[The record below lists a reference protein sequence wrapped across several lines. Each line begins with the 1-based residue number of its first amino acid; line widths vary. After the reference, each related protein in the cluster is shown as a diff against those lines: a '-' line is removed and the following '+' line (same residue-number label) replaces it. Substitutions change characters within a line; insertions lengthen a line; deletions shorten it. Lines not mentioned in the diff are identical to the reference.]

1 MKKIYRSEHK
11 AKCKMPFVKR
21 SLPFAFY
28 NLLIA
33 FCLSL
38 FAASTNAQIII
49 KNGSTVACGGLFY
62 DSGGP
67 NAGYKANENYTFT
80 ICSNDP
86 KNNHISLGFNYLDI
100 KPGDDLCFFDGKL
113 PSDSLLA
120 CASDLVNNSNS
131 IVETTS
137 KNASGCI
144 TARFRS
150 DATNQGGGWAM
161 FITCIPSCQTV
172 KAVIDAT
179 TPVVQPKDTGYMDV
193 CPNVTVVNFKAHGI
207 YPLNHYAYTQSD
219 ALSTFEWNFEDGA
232 AVAYGTNVSHVF
244 TQSGGYKVRLTV
256 TDTFGCKNINY
267 ISQRVR
273 VSPKPTFNVGTIPNN
288 ICVGTSV
295 QLNSRVDTLDKSF
308 SVSAQPNKGIFSVQG
323 IRSGRLFIPDDS
335 SRVYQTSINFSDFSP
350 GQVFTQ
356 GGDIA
361 RLFVNMEHSFARDL
375 EIKLICPNGQS
386 SIVHKYDYPTRF
398 TNKIKIG
405 LPNLMDAR
413 GSLAD
418 LLDSTKNPP
427 GFGYTYGWTN
437 AGTRTWRSFTRP
449 SPGEIFLPAGDYKP
463 EEAFTNLIGCPLNGQ
478 WKLQVRDLF
487 NYDNGWIFY
496 WGIDFNKS
504 LYPVSETFN
513 TKITTHRWQMNP
525 TIITYSSDSVF
536 ARPASAGIATYK
548 YVTTD
553 DFGCTFDTTIAVSV
567 LPKYAP
573 ACKMCD
579 QTFKSLRDTATCYT
593 GVPINLDKSA
603 LKTVNERIK
612 FESFPQTTLDSSTAN
627 ATTPF
632 VSILPVNYIF
642 PQKIGTALQT
652 LDSVCV
658 DISTQNA
665 NNMMIDL
672 QAPSGQK
679 LRLFDKRGT
688 TGANIGANTGQ
699 KICFSPSAPQNIS
712 AATLPFTGLY
722 QPEGGKLAWDSLKG
736 ATLNGNWQLLISEA
750 RKLTIDTVNSWFLCF
765 KGGNDL
771 KYTWTP
777 VKSISCG
784 DCPTPVVQII
794 GSAQYRV
801 SITDSLQCSYRD
813 SVKIQVKDSLRVLNA
828 AASKINYH
836 DVIFTWAATAGVT
849 LYEVSV
855 NGGAWQLANGVLQHT
870 AKNLPSGQ
878 SVNFAVRAKD
888 GDGSCGI
895 QPSALVA
902 KTLACQ
908 ASIGTGENRKL
919 IIEPIKCYNSTSPS
933 ISFKYSTGFAPYTF
947 IIDSFQ
953 QNSDGVFVNK
963 IRAGTHRAVFID
975 GTGCSDTLNFSL
987 GQPDSIKINAL
998 PDSVK
1003 CFGSTDGKITLSPTG
1018 GIAPYTYGINNST
1031 FGNANVFTGL
1041 STKAYKLSVRD
1052 ANKCTQSDSVSVLS
1066 PQKLN
1071 TQLAAIDVHCFGDST
1086 GKIAVTTT
1094 GGILPYTYNWSNGA
1108 TTTTI
1113 SNLKAQQYSVI
1124 VTDANGCLK
1133 KDTATL
1139 AQNTQIALIA
1149 QQDSVKCF
1157 GGSNGTARVSARG
1170 GQAPY
1175 NYRWANNALD
1185 SFIHNVSAGIYA
1197 VLITDGSGCSSALSV
1212 PVFQPALLKIDSF
1225 VATPKTCYN
1234 VNNGQAKV
1242 FVSGG
1247 TKNYTYNWSN
1257 SSSGITATNLSS
1269 GKVSIT
1275 VLDAYAC
1282 SATDTAFIKSP
1293 DSISAYFTA
1302 TPITCNGTSTG
1313 SLKVS
1318 ATGGTGNL
1326 NYVWSTTPKQTSSAI
1341 SKIPTG
1347 KYTITITDAN
1357 GCVFQRDTSLVE
1369 PPKLIAGINNFT
1381 NAKCKNG
1388 SDGTATVVAKGGSPY
1403 SAPQIEYLYKWS
1415 DPLMQETST
1424 AFKLVKGT
1432 YTVTVTDSNGCTDV
1446 ATAMIDEPTALVTV
1460 RATQTRLA
1468 CFGQNNGEMKAIGV
1482 GGTGTYIYLWSN
1494 LQNTQTVTN
1503 VSKGR
1508 YFVVLKDYNGCFA
1521 NDSIDITSYD
1531 SISMKLTATPPTCNS
1546 FTDGSVSVS
1555 SILGGAGNNNLK
1567 NYTLQWNSTPIQTT
1581 ATAQKIK
1588 GDKTYSLRV
1597 TDSVGC
1603 QNTGYI
1609 YLPQPGPIT
1618 FTTATQSVKCYK
1630 GSDGEAQINPQSTI
1644 NVFTYKWS
1652 AEANNQ
1658 TTQRATNLAAGSY
1671 SVTVTDS
1678 TGCKINT
1685 TVSVAQ
1691 PNKLTLSSKI
1701 IINNKCVGDTTG
1713 SASVS
1718 ALGGTSPYKIL
1729 WSNNQNTFQINSL
1742 KSGIY
1747 ILTVVDN
1754 NGCTITDTAH
1764 ITSPTALDADLSISN
1779 ALCYGSSE
1787 GAIMINAFNG
1797 TPPYVF
1803 SIDGKNFSSSNR
1815 FVGIKPNDY
1824 NVFARDA
1831 NGCLWFDKATVKSP
1845 PQFIIALM
1853 DSVSINLGDSL
1864 TLTSTIT
1871 NNQGDVTYQWLPSY
1885 DGTLSCLKCIS
1896 PMAKPPFS
1904 IDYVVVV
1911 TDSVGCRAAASEKV
1925 TVYKQRGI
1933 LVPTGFTPNGDN
1945 VNDVLR
1951 VHGKPGTKIK
1961 TFRIYDR
1968 WGELLYQ
1975 SDNFS
1980 VNDENFG
1987 WDGSFKGQIMG
1998 AGTYVWYA
2006 EALYPDGTTEIDK
2019 GNTTLI
2025 R

>member
-1 MKKIYRSEHK
+1 MQK
-11 AKCKMPFVKR
+11 AKSKWQKAIFHNLSFAYR
-21 SLPFAFY
+21 SLPFTLCF
-28 NLLIA
+28 LPFA
-33 FCLSL
+33 FCLLSVS
-38 FAASTNAQIII
+38 ASAQIII
-49 KNGSTVACGGLFY
+49 KNGATAACGGLFY

-67 NAGYKANENYTFT
+67 NAGYKPNENYTFT
-80 ICSNDP
+80 ICSNNP
-86 KNNHISLGFNYLDI
+86 KSNHISLGFNYLDI
-100 KPGDDLCFFDGKL
+100 KPGDDLCFFDGKTVT
-113 PSDSLLA
+113 DSLLA

-172 KAVIDAT
+172 KAIIDAT
-179 TPVVQPKDTGYMDV
+179 TPVIQPKDTGYIDV
-193 CPNVTVVNFKAHGI
+193 CPNVTMVNFKAHGV
-207 YPLNHYAYTQSD
+207 YPLNHYAYAQSD
-219 ALSTFEWNFEDGA
+219 TLSKFEWNFEDGSS
-232 AVAYGTNVSHVF
+232 VAYGTNVSHVF

-256 TDTFGCKNINY
+256 TDTVGCKNVNY

-273 VSPKPTFNVGTIPNN
+273 VSPKPTFNIGTVPNN
-288 ICVGTSV
+288 ICVGMSV
-295 QLNSRVDTLDKSF
+295 QLNSRVDKLDKSF
-308 SVSAQPNKGIFSVQG
+308 SVSAQSNTGIFSLQG

-335 SRVYQTSINFSDFSP
+335 SKVYQTSINFSDFSP
-350 GQVFTQ
+350 GQAFTQ
-356 GGDIA
+356 ASDLS

-398 TNKIKIG
+398 TNKIKLG
-405 LPNLMDAR
+405 LPNLNDAR
-413 GSLAD
+413 GSLAN

-437 AGTRTWRSFTRP
+437 ASTRSWRSFTTP

-463 EEAFTNLIGCPLNGQ
+463 EEPFSNLIGCPLNGE

-504 LYPVSETFN
+504 LYPVAETFN
-513 TKITTHRWQMNP
+513 SHITTHSWQMNP
-525 TIITYSSDSVF
+525 TVVNYNTDSVF
-536 ARPASAGIATYK
+536 ARPGSAGLTMYK

-553 DFGCTFDTTIAVSV
+553 DFGCAFDTTVTVSV

-573 ACKMCD
+573 NCKMCD
-579 QTFKSLRDTATCYT
+579 QTFKSLRDTAMCYT
-593 GVPINLDKSA
+593 GTPINLDKTA
-603 LKTVNERIK
+603 LKNVNEGIK
-612 FESFPQTTLDSSTAN
+612 FEASAQIKLDSTTAN
-627 ATTPF
+627 TTAPF
-632 VSILPVNYIF
+632 ISVLPVNYIF
-642 PQKIGTALQT
+642 PQKILATLQT

-658 DISTQNA
+658 DFSTQTSS
-665 NNMMIDL
+665 NMMIDL
-672 QAPSGQK
+672 QSPSGQK
-679 LRLFDKRGT
+679 LRLFDKRGAAS
-688 TGANIGANTGQ
+688 ANMG
-699 KICFSPSAPQNIS
+699 KYKMCFSPSAAQNIS
-712 AATLPFTGLY
+712 TATAPFTGIY

-750 RKLTIDTVNSWFLCF
+750 RAMPIDTVNSWFLCF

-777 VKSISCG
+777 VKSISCTS
-784 DCPTPVVQII
+784 CATPVVQVI
-794 GSAQYRV
+794 GSTQYSV
-801 SITDSLQCSYRD
+801 SITDSLKCNYRD
-813 SVKIQVKDSLRVLNA
+813 SIKIQVKDSLRVLNA
-828 AASKINYH
+828 AVSKINYH
-836 DVIFTWAATAGVT
+836 DVVFTWSATPGVT
-849 LYEVSV
+849 LYEVSI
-855 NGGAWQLANGVLQHT
+855 NGGAWQPANGVLQHT

-878 SVNFAVRAKD
+878 GVNFAVRAKD

-902 KTLACQ
+902 KTLVCQ
-908 ASIGTGENRKL
+908 ASIGTGTNRKL
-919 IIEPIKCYNSTSPS
+919 IIDSIKCYNGKSPS
-933 ISFKYSTGFAPYTF
+933 INFKYAQGFAPYTF

-963 IRAGTHRAVFID
+963 IPAGTHRAIFID
-975 GTGCSDTLNFSL
+975 GTGCSDTLGFSL

-1003 CFGSTDGKITLSPTG
+1003 CFGNTDGKITLNPTG

-1031 FGNANVFTGL
+1031 FGNANVFAGL
-1041 STKAYKLSVRD
+1041 SAKAYKLSVRD
-1052 ANKCTQSDSVSVLS
+1052 ANNCTQSDSVSVLS
-1066 PQKLN
+1066 PKILN
-1071 TQLAAIDVHCFGDST
+1071 TQLATIDVHCFGDST
-1086 GKIAVTTT
+1086 GKIAATTT
-1094 GGILPYTYNWSNGA
+1094 GGILPHKYNWSNGA
-1108 TTTTI
+1108 TTSVI
-1113 SNLKAQQYSVI
+1113 SQLKAQKYVLSL
-1124 VTDANGCLK
+1124 TDANGCIK
-1133 KDTATL
+1133 SDSATL
-1139 AQNTQIALIA
+1139 TQNSQIVITPS
-1149 QQDSVKCF
+1149 QDSVKCF
-1157 GGSNGTARVSARG
+1157 GGSTGNARVFASG

-1185 SFIHNVSAGIYA
+1185 SFINNVSAGIYS
-1197 VLITDGSGCSSALSV
+1197 VSITDGSGCSSALKV
-1212 PVFQPALLKIDSF
+1212 PVFQPTLLKIDSI

-1234 VNNGQAKV
+1234 LDNGQAKV
-1242 FVSGG
+1242 FASGG
-1247 TKNYTYNWSN
+1247 TKNYAYNWSN
-1257 SSSGITATNLSS
+1257 NSTAVTATNLSS
-1269 GKVSIT
+1269 AKVSVT
-1275 VLDAYAC
+1275 VTDAHAC

-1293 DSISAYFTA
+1293 DSISGYFTA

-1313 SLKVS
+1313 NLKIN
-1318 ATGGTGNL
+1318 ATGGTSNFKYL
-1326 NYVWSTTPKQTSSAI
+1326 WSTPPNQTNSTI
-1341 SKIPTG
+1341 NKIPTG
-1347 KYTITITDAN
+1347 KYIVTVTDAN
-1357 GCVFQRDTSLVE
+1357 GCNYQRDTSLIE
-1369 PPKLIAGINNFT
+1369 PPKLISGINNFT

-1388 SDGTATVVAKGGSPY
+1388 ADGTATVVAKGGSPF

-1415 DPLMQETST
+1415 DPLKQETST
-1424 AFKLVKGT
+1424 AFKLAKGT

-1446 ATAMIDEPTALVTV
+1446 ATATIDEPNVAVTV

-1468 CFGQNNGEMKAIGV
+1468 CFGQNNGEMKAIGA
-1482 GGTGTYIYLWSN
+1482 GGTGTYTYLWSN
-1494 LQNTQTVTN
+1494 LQNTKTVTN

-1521 NDSIDITSYD
+1521 NDSIDITTYD
-1531 SISMKLTATPPTCNS
+1531 SITVKLTGISPTCNG
-1546 FTDGSVSVS
+1546 FTDGSVSVTG
-1555 SILGGAGNNNLK
+1555 ITGGAGNNNLN
-1567 NYTLQWNSTPIQTT
+1567 NYALQWNSTPIQTT
-1581 ATAQKIK
+1581 ATAQKVR

-1618 FTTATQSVKCYK
+1618 FTTVTQSVKCYK

-1652 AEANNQ
+1652 PETNNQ

-1671 SVTVTDS
+1671 GVTVTDS

-1691 PNKLTLSSKI
+1691 PNKLVLSQKI
-1701 IINNKCVGDTTG
+1701 IVNNKCVGDTTG
-1713 SASVS
+1713 SVNVAAS
-1718 ALGGTSPYKIL
+1718 GGTSPYKIL
-1729 WSNNQNTFQINSL
+1729 WSNNQTKFQLNSL

-1747 ILTVVDN
+1747 ILTIVDN
-1754 NGCTITDTAH
+1754 NGCTINDTAH
-1764 ITSPTALDADLSISN
+1764 ITSPSALDADLSISN

-1787 GAIMINAFNG
+1787 GAIMVNAFNG
-1797 TPPYVF
+1797 TPPYEF
-1803 SIDGKNFSSSNR
+1803 SLDGKIFKSSNR

-1845 PQFIIALM
+1845 PQFIISLT
-1853 DSVSINLGDSL
+1853 DSISINLGDSL
-1864 TLTSTIT
+1864 TLTPTIT

-1885 DGTLSCLKCIS
+1885 DGTLSCLKCLS
-1896 PMAKPPFS
+1896 PIAKPPFS
-1904 IDYVVVV
+1904 IDYNVVA
-1911 TDSVGCRAAASEKV
+1911 TDSVGCRATASEKV

-1975 SDNFS
+1975 SDNFG